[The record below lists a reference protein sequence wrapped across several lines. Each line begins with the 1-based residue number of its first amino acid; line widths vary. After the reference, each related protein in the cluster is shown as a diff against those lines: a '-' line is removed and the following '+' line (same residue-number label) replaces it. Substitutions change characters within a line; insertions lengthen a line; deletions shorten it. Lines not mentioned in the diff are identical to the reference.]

1 MFHILLSF
9 DAANARTYITNTVCP
24 TMFYLVMYFTIA
36 ADARPFM
43 SRTFCLNEIYLVMI
57 DADARAFIS
66 TVICPTM
73 FSIVLRFPLRDFT
86 LFFQYNILP

>member
-1 MFHILLSF
+1 
-9 DAANARTYITNTVCP
+9 
-24 TMFYLVMYFTIA
+24 
-36 ADARPFM
+36 
-43 SRTFCLNEIYLVMI
+43 MI